1 MNGQVLDFGV
11 SGKLIMNA
19 LVMFDRETGT
29 LWSHFLSQAISGP
42 LKGTKL
48 ENVPVT
54 LTPWGKWVETYPDT
68 LALNKGFS
76 GSSDPYTG
84 YYRDRSA
91 GVIGEMHVDDRLPTK
106 ELVLGAGFDSQPKA
120 FPHTV
125 LVESGLVNDF
135 VADQPVLVYFD
146 PITATALAFDRTLDG
161 QELTFE
167 LLETDDGVYLIDD
180 QTGTKWV
187 PFTGQALDGE
197 LAGNA
202 LRRVHAVNVFWFAWT
217 DFFPDSEVFGIP

>member
-1 MNGQVLDFGV
+1 MEPLSFAGHIRSAQRDKAGERARHPHPVGQVGRDL
-11 SGKLIMNA
+11 SGHA
-19 LVMFDRETGT
+19 GA
-29 LWSHFLSQAISGP
+29 QQ
-42 LKGTKL
+42 
-48 ENVPVT
+48 
-54 LTPWGKWVETYPDT
+54 
-68 LALNKGFS
+68 GFS

-167 LLETDDGVYLIDD
+167 LSETDDGVYLVDD

>member
-29 LWSHFLSQAISGP
+29 LWSHFLSQAVSGP
-42 LKGTKL
+42 LKGTRL

-54 LTPWGKWVETYPDT
+54 LTPWGKWLETYPDT
-68 LALNKGFS
+68 LALDKGFP
-76 GSSDPYTG
+76 GSSDPYTS
-84 YYRDRSA
+84 YYRNGSA
-91 GVIGEMHVDDRLPTK
+91 GVIGESNEDDRLPTK
-106 ELVLGAGFDSQPKA
+106 DLVLGAGFHSRPKA
-120 FPHTV
+120 FPHAV
-125 LVESGLVNDF
+125 LMESGLVNDY
-135 VADQPVLVYFD
+135 VAGQPALIYFD
-146 PITATALAFDRTLDG
+146 PITTTALAFDRTLDG

-167 LLETDDGVYLIDD
+167 LLETDDGVYLVDE

-217 DFFPDSEVFGIP
+217 DFYPDTEVFGIP

>member
-1 MNGQVLDFGV
+1 MLDFGV

-29 LWSHFLSQAISGP
+29 LWSHFLSKGVAGQ

-48 ENVPVT
+48 ENVPLT
-54 LTPWGKWVETYPDT
+54 LTTWSKWVETYPNT
-68 LALNKGFS
+68 LALQKGFS
-76 GSSDPYTG
+76 GTNDPYTR
-84 YYRDRSA
+84 YYGDRQA

-120 FPHTV
+120 FPHSV
-125 LVESGLVNDF
+125 LMESGVVNDF

-146 PITATALAFDRTLDG
+146 SQTATALAFDRTLDG
-161 QELTFE
+161 QVLTFE
-167 LLETDDGVYLIDD
+167 LLETEDGDYLVDE

-187 PFTGQALDGE
+187 PFTGQAIEGE
-197 LAGNA
+197 LAGKG
-202 LRRVHAVNVFWFAWT
+202 LDWVHAVNVFWFAWT
-217 DFFPDSEVFGIP
+217 DFFPDSEVFGIS